1 MHLGQHVS
9 PNPDRTRVCAQM
21 ATPASIVSIY
31 YPTTASTRLVKMAE
45 SARFG
50 ILCGS
55 FLRQTMVPVEDRNLD
70 VKIVKAE
77 L

>member
-31 YPTTASTRLVKMAE
+31 SPTTASTRLVKMAE
-45 SARFG
+45 SARYG
-50 ILCGS
+50 IECGI
-55 FLRQTMVPVEDRNLD
+55 FLRHIMVAVEDHNLD
-70 VKIVKAE
+70 VNIV
-77 L
+77 